1 MEQIFCDI
9 SAVLGAQT
17 PQKAAE
23 MLKASVREMFSEY
36 PVPVPDEKELLE
48 LSGSVNEGRLKNN
61 PVIPGSNDFRVLYE
75 KILGSFQD

>member
-23 MLKASVREMFSEY
+23 KLKTSVREMVSEY
-36 PVPVPDEKELLE
+36 PVPMPDEKELLE
-48 LSGSVNEGRLKNN
+48 LSGSVLKNN
-61 PVIPGSNDFRVLYE
+61 PVIPGGADFRELYE

>member
-23 MLKASVREMFSEY
+23 MLKTYVREMFSEY

-75 KILGSFQD
+75 KIQGSFQD